1 MHFRI
6 KTVKI
11 FNKEIHF
18 LKDFMLH
25 TGALNRIGKLT
36 GFILKIPRQLI
47 ELITISSFIFLTIIL
62 LDNGTDMTDIL
73 PQLALFVAAAFRLI
87 LVNRFFTSL
96 SGFKNWLSLSQ

>member
-1 MHFRI
+1 MARQFHEQMRIKSYINAFHGI

-62 LDNGTDMTDIL
+62 MIME
-73 PQLALFVAAAFRLI
+73 LI
-87 LVNRFFTSL
+87 
-96 SGFKNWLSLSQ
+96 